1 MRHWCRGLGQNHIRT
16 LNDLSALKG
25 IVEIDKVI
33 LKKSNR
39 YPGLQ
44 GHTNVESA
52 LLEDYDAFT
61 IATPAKTHYKIAKAI
76 IKSQK
81 HVLIEKPMTLS
92 VNEAEELLL
101 SDKKVN
107 VMVGHVLLFHP
118 AIQKI
123 KK

>member
-1 MRHWCRGLGQNHIRT
+1 MKIVNKKVCVIGAGDWGKNHIRT

-33 LKKSNR
+33 LKNLNR

-92 VNEAEELLL
+92 VNEAEELL
-101 SDKKVN
+101 S
-107 VMVGHVLLFHP
+107 F
-118 AIQKI
+118 QI
-123 KK
+123 KKLM